1 MLTAIPLTEARSEG
15 IARLLASGASADA
28 SEVVAAGLE
37 ALTAQEAALFEAEI
51 RPVIE
56 AMERDPTRAI
66 SAEQVFAELGAHHA
80 RRLAE
85 G

>member
-1 MLTAIPLTEARSEG
+1 MLTAIALTQAQSEE
-15 IARLLASGASADA
+15 IARLLASGACADA

-37 ALTAQEAALFEAEI
+37 ALAAQEAALFEAEI

-56 AMERDPTRAI
+56 AMERDPARAI
-66 SAEQVFAELGAHHA
+66 PAEQVFAELRAHHA

>member
-1 MLTAIPLTEARSEG
+1 MLTAIPLTEAQSEE
-15 IARLLASGASADA
+15 IARLLASGACADA

-37 ALTAQEAALFEAEI
+37 ALAAQEAALFEAEI

-66 SAEQVFAELGAHHA
+66 PAEQVFAELRAHHA

-85 G
+85 S